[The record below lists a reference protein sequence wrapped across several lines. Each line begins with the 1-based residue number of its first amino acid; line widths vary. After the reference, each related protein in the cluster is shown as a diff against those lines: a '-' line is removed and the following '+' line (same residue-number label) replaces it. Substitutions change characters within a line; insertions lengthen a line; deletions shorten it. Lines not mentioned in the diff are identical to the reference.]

1 MNLQICESDL
11 TPPAHMCCRKRARRQ
26 IFRGP
31 PTAVPFLGG
40 GYIVNSMFLKKSSDT
55 ARPKLAVQYV
65 LFGQVGDVVVVTVEY
80 DPARGLLVPS

>member
-1 MNLQICESDL
+1 MRVIRHPLHKCVVGNEPAGRFFAD
-11 TPPAHMCCRKRARRQ
+11 PPT
-26 IFRGP
+26 